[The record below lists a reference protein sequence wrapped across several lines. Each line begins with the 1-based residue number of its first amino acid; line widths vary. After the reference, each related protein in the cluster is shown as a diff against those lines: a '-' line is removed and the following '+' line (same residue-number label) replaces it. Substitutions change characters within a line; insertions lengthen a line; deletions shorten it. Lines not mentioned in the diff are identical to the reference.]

1 MRANKSTRN
10 SDLFKSFMSK
20 ATIRAPSVSIDAFK
34 TSASSEQP
42 HSPLVNRRLSIA
54 SSPFT
59 ARSCPEVLPGGNEI
73 STGVTCKPQEATQ
86 APSDHKTDEMPPFS
100 NIKASSSKSTQA
112 VPVTSVEST
121 QTEAPPATSNQSTQT
136 SPPADVFCA
145 HAVPKPE
152 VTIADAFGYTFSEGA
167 NIETARQMFQMACA
181 DHVFCVNSYKRED
194 FISSL
199 KEKLRYRA
207 AFQSKEFF
215 QVFMNISAFVHQY
228 VDPGLDYDVA
238 AAFAHAQIGPKW
250 HRTTWLK
257 PRMQCEFSDGMQ
269 AVYLCYTDYTR
280 MLHLLPAP
288 GTYVQTDYM
297 RTCAQYNAKLIKVAG
312 HCVDPRKVRLDRDVS
327 VAWQRITADRRR
339 A

>member
-20 ATIRAPSVSIDAFK
+20 AKIRAPSVSIDPFK
-34 TSASSEQP
+34 TSFVAASSEQP

-73 STGVTCKPQEATQ
+73 STGVTCEPQEATQ

-121 QTEAPPATSNQSTQT
+121 QTEAPPATSSQSTQT
-136 SPPADVFCA
+136 SPPADIFCA

-194 FISSL
+194 FITSL

-207 AFQSKEFF
+207 AFPSKEFF
-215 QVFMNISAFVHQY
+215 QVFMNISPPMCTSTWTQASTMMI
-228 VDPGLDYDVA
+228 A

-250 HRTTWLK
+250 HRRHLVCNHGCSVSSVTECKLSTFATQTTPASCIFSPRLARTSK
-257 PRMQCEFSDGMQ
+257 P
-269 AVYLCYTDYTR
+269 T
-280 MLHLLPAP
+280 
-288 GTYVQTDYM
+288 
-297 RTCAQYNAKLIKVAG
+297 TCAHVHSTMQN
-312 HCVDPRKVRLDRDVS
+312 
-327 VAWQRITADRRR
+327 
-339 A
+339 